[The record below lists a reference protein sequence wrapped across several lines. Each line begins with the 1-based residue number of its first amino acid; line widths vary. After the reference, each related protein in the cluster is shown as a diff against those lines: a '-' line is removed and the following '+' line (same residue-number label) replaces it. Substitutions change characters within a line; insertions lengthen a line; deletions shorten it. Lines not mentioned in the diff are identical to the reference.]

1 MCTCSGRMGCGCVGC
16 IGVRVLA
23 VVGSL
28 QWLGGLPCLALDDD
42 CSTPLSPPPF
52 PACQFTALASQLSMS
67 SIFETCMHAPCT
79 NPFLGSPGS
88 TTDSFLVGIQPY
100 SMANGNAWRC
110 LTNCLQCFC
119 PSLEMALQIS
129 TCPDCEGAGERA
141 TPCNTCGGDGRV
153 RRTKKINLNVPPGVD
168 NGSRLRVRGEGSA
181 GRKGGQSC
189 LPAHTA
195 VALFCC
201 C

>member
-1 MCTCSGRMGCGCVGC
+1 M
-16 IGVRVLA
+16 I
-23 VVGSL
+23 
-28 QWLGGLPCLALDDD
+28 ALR
-42 CSTPLSPPPF
+42 PSPPRPSPHVNSPRWLHSSACLQF
-52 PACQFTALASQLSMS
+52 SKPVCMLPAQTHSLVHQVQPQTHSLSASNHTAWQ
-67 SIFETCMHAPCT
+67 
-79 NPFLGSPGS
+79 
-88 TTDSFLVGIQPY
+88 
-100 SMANGNAWRC
+100 MANGNAWRC
-110 LTNCLQCFC
+110 LANCLQCFC

-189 LPAHTA
+189 LPARTA